1 MEGVIE
7 MGATKVVTDTTFDA
21 EVLRNSKPVIVD
33 FWAEWCEPC
42 HLLAPVLEDIAGEHA
57 DNLDVAKLNVDENPE
72 IAQRYQIMTIPNVSV
87 FLNGEIVKQ
96 IVGAKTRAALF
107 NELATF
113 I

>member
-7 MGATKVVTDTTFDA
+7 MGATEVVTDVTFDA
-21 EVLRNSKPVIVD
+21 EVLRSGKPVIVD

-42 HLLAPVLEDIAGEHA
+42 HLLAPVLEEIADEHT
-57 DNLDVAKLNVDENPE
+57 DNLDVATLNVDENPE
-72 IAQRYQIMTIPNVSV
+72 VAQRYQIMTIPTVSV

-96 IVGAKTRAALF
+96 IVGAKTRAALLR
-107 NELATF
+107 ELATF